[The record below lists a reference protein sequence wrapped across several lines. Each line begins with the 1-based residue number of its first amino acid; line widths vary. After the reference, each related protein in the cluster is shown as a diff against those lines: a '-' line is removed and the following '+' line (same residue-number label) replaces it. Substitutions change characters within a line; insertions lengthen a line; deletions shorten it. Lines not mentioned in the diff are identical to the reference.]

1 MVEATSLDGGFYS
14 GIKKFDNK
22 QIQFNKHL
30 FV

>member
-1 MVEATSLDGGFYS
+1 MVEATSLDGGFYA
-14 GIKKFDNK
+14 GIEKLDNK